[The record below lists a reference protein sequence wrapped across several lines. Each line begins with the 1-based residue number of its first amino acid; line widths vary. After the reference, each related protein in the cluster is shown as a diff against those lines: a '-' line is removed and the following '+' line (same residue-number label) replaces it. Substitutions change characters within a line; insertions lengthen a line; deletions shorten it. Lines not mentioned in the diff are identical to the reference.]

1 MSDLQ
6 SMIPMNSDYDP
17 GQVDA
22 GSILWSVLE
31 LNKVEE
37 ISLELTVD
45 EDQCCGYG
53 NGLEADFKFVPWV
66 KAPLLDEP
74 VLRNRYSLEV
84 GRRAYWNIE
93 GTLYYPGVNVRD
105 LLLFIARERIKQE
118 HTLEPYCKYDD
129 SEELIVTFV
138 SKNRRIWV
146 DKVGD

>member
-6 SMIPMNSDYDP
+6 STIPMNSDYDP
-17 GQVDA
+17 DQVDA
-22 GSILWSVLE
+22 ESILWSVLE

-45 EDQCCGYG
+45 EDQCCGDG
-53 NGLEADFKFVPWV
+53 NGLEANFSFVPWV

-74 VLRNRYSLEV
+74 VLRNRY
-84 GRRAYWNIE
+84 WNI
-93 GTLYYPGVNVRD
+93 GGRLYYPGVNVEA
-105 LLLFIARERIKQE
+105 LLLLIARERIKQE
-118 HTLEPYCKYDD
+118 HKLEPYCKYDN

-146 DKVGD
+146 DRVGD